1 MKSLPIFC
9 FRWQSLIPATVAEQ
23 LTLHRAINNNLRV
36 VVNTVFSL
44 ISCKPH
50 YRIPMRAIHLNTSEA
65 IYWKRLCSYMLT
77 SNHSPHSR
85 KFYFLLGNNHVAC
98 RPHCRRWRYPP
109 FLQFPVMCID
119 IGASLF
125 CFRSHNGRRITYHQS
140 LHTLYAWS
148 PSPRHG
154 TAHVK
159 TRKPYIS
166 HYTME
171 KQAASPCTWHGKIGF
186 ISFRVIF
193 FWKRVSICMKRQ
205 PISRPAGSMADQ
217 VKLLYRDVVF
227 SN

>member
-140 LHTLYAWS
+140 LHTLQLRLVSEPAAWNGS
-148 PSPRHG
+148 RQNQKTLHIPLYNGETSSESL
-154 TAHVK
+154 HV
-159 TRKPYIS
+159 
-166 HYTME
+166 
-171 KQAASPCTWHGKIGF
+171 TWKDRI
-186 ISFRVIF
+186 
-193 FWKRVSICMKRQ
+193 
-205 PISRPAGSMADQ
+205 
-217 VKLLYRDVVF
+217 Y
-227 SN
+227 